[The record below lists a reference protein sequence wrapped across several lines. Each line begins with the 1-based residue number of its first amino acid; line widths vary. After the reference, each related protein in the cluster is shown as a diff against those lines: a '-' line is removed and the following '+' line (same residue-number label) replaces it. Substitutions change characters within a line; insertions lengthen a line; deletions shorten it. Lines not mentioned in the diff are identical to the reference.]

1 MGRFICMV
9 RTNLGT
15 ARFNGEAAIPH
26 TFITCLTL
34 GNVLV
39 QVATRSSFYF
49 LPPFLKKHTLAIQA
63 KNERA
68 PGPLPALR
76 TLLSPWA
83 RSGEDEETEQQPASF
98 VSGARATP
106 RPPHRRGPEPA
117 PLPARPR
124 RPGPRLAQTA
134 RSALARGGTG
144 ATAAAAASG
153 SHPERGRE
161 GRKTNNKTWL
171 LVPSGNRGPAGSD
184 EGEVVRFAGS
194 RPALP
199 ARLPEQ
205 PERSR
210 AEPSGAAASAPPEP
224 QSARPLARPPAR
236 ATASP
241 PRPGQPAPP
250 RPVRSRSRGCGSD
263 PGLGL
268 RCRRHD
274 WNVGRPVGKGPSCM
288 SPGAD
293 CTGHAAGGGQVWASD
308 LCAASVPSFLSPC
321 GLGVTTTAVICYRVA
336 MPPSR
341 LVAYNIIRL

>member
-1 MGRFICMV
+1 MR
-9 RTNLGT
+9 R
-15 ARFNGEAAIPH
+15 P
-26 TFITCLTL
+26 
-34 GNVLV
+34 
-39 QVATRSSFYF
+39 SS
-49 LPPFLKKHTLAIQA
+49 
-63 KNERA
+63 
-68 PGPLPALR
+68 
-76 TLLSPWA
+76 S
-83 RSGEDEETEQQPASF
+83 QPAS
-98 VSGARATP
+98 SPEHAPP
-106 RPPHRRGPEPA
+106 RDRPTAEGLSP

-184 EGEVVRFAGS
+184 EGEVVRSAGS

-250 RPVRSRSRGCGSD
+250 RPVRSQSRGCGSD

-293 CTGHAAGGGQVWASD
+293 CTGHAARGGQVWASD

-321 GLGVTTTAVICYRVA
+321 GLGVTTTAVTCYRVA
-336 MPPSR
+336 VPPSR